1 MPWPPISARVDVRQ
15 TRACGN
21 TECMKTIV
29 VGYDAS
35 DAAARV
41 LDRAAELA
49 EALAARLIVVSVA
62 EPVTTTAPALEAG
75 PLGVAGGPTPVAEPE
90 PAYEAD
96 AEELAQRRLAEARS
110 RLASRS
116 LEADYVAE
124 IGSAAERLLFVADE
138 RDAELVVV
146 GRGDHGFLERLVAQ
160 PVEEALARRAD
171 RDVLIVH

>member
-1 MPWPPISARVDVRQ
+1 
-15 TRACGN
+15 
-21 TECMKTIV
+21 MKTIV

-35 DAAARV
+35 EAASRV

-49 EALAARLIVVSVA
+49 EALAARLVVVSVT
-62 EPVTTTAPALEAG
+62 VTTTAPVLEPPG
-75 PLGVAGGPTPVAEPE
+75 PLGLAVGPTPGAEPE
-90 PAYEAD
+90 LAQETDPR
-96 AEELAQRRLAEARS
+96 ELAQRRLEQARS

-124 IGSAAERLLFVADE
+124 VGSAADRLLVVADE

-160 PVEEALARRAD
+160 PVEEALARRAE

>member
-1 MPWPPISARVDVRQ
+1 
-15 TRACGN
+15 
-21 TECMKTIV
+21 MKTIV

-49 EALAARLIVVSVA
+49 ETLAARLVVVSVT
-62 EPVTTTAPALEAG
+62 EPVTTTAPVLEPPG
-75 PLGVAGGPTPVAEPE
+75 PMGLVVGPTPGAEPE
-90 PAYEAD
+90 LAQETDPR
-96 AEELAQRRLAEARS
+96 ELAQRRLEQARS

-124 IGSAAERLLFVADE
+124 VGSAAERLLAVADE

-160 PVEEALARRAD
+160 PVEEALARRAE

>member
-1 MPWPPISARVDVRQ
+1 
-15 TRACGN
+15 
-21 TECMKTIV
+21 MKTIV

-35 DAAARV
+35 ETAARV

-49 EALAARLIVVSVA
+49 ETLAARLVVVSVT
-62 EPVTTTAPALEAG
+62 EPVTTTAPVLEPPG
-75 PLGVAGGPTPVAEPE
+75 PMGLVVGPTPGAEPE
-90 PAYEAD
+90 LAQETDPR
-96 AEELAQRRLAEARS
+96 ELAQRRLEQARS

-116 LEADYVAE
+116 LEADYVPE
-124 IGSAAERLLFVADE
+124 VGSAAERLLAVADE

-160 PVEEALARRAD
+160 PVEEALARRAE

>member
-1 MPWPPISARVDVRQ
+1 
-15 TRACGN
+15 
-21 TECMKTIV
+21 MKTIV

-49 EALAARLIVVSVA
+49 ETLAARLVVVSVT
-62 EPVTTTAPALEAG
+62 EPVTTTAPALEPPG
-75 PLGVAGGPTPVAEPE
+75 PMGLVVGPTPGAEPE
-90 PAYEAD
+90 LAQETDPR
-96 AEELAQRRLAEARS
+96 ELAQRRLEQARS

-116 LEADYVAE
+116 LETDYVAE
-124 IGSAAERLLFVADE
+124 VGSAAERLLAVADE

-160 PVEEALARRAD
+160 PVEEALARRAE

>member
-1 MPWPPISARVDVRQ
+1 
-15 TRACGN
+15 
-21 TECMKTIV
+21 MKTIV

-49 EALAARLIVVSVA
+49 EALAARLVVVSVT
-62 EPVTTTAPALEAG
+62 EPVTTTAPVLEPPG
-75 PLGVAGGPTPVAEPE
+75 PLGLAVGPTPVAEPE
-90 PAYEAD
+90 LPQETD
-96 AEELAQRRLAEARS
+96 PRELAQRRLEQARS

-124 IGSAAERLLFVADE
+124 VGSAAERLLVVADE
-138 RDAELVVV
+138 RDAELIVV
-146 GRGDHGFLERLVAQ
+146 GRREHGILERLVAQ
-160 PVEEALARRAD
+160 PVEEAVARRAE

>member
-1 MPWPPISARVDVRQ
+1 
-15 TRACGN
+15 
-21 TECMKTIV
+21 MKTIV

-35 DAAARV
+35 DAAPHV

-49 EALAARLIVVSVA
+49 EAFAARLVVVSVT
-62 EPVTTTAPALEAG
+62 EPVTTTAPVLEPPG
-75 PLGVAGGPTPVAEPE
+75 PMGLVVGPTPGAEPE
-90 PAYEAD
+90 LAQETDPR
-96 AEELAQRRLAEARS
+96 ELAQRRLEQARS

-116 LEADYVAE
+116 LEADYVPE
-124 IGSAAERLLFVADE
+124 VGSAAERLLAVADE

-160 PVEEALARRAD
+160 PVAEALARRAE

>member
-1 MPWPPISARVDVRQ
+1 V
-15 TRACGN
+15 
-21 TECMKTIV
+21 KTIV

-49 EALAARLIVVSVA
+49 EALAARLVVVSVSM
-62 EPVTTTAPALEAG
+62 EPVMATAPILEPPGPMGLAG
-75 PLGVAGGPTPVAEPE
+75 VSPPVAEPE
-90 PAYEAD
+90 AAQETDPR
-96 AEELAQRRLAEARS
+96 ELAQRRLEQARS

-124 IGSAAERLLFVADE
+124 VGSAPERLLVVADE
-138 RDAELVVV
+138 RDAELIVV
-146 GRGDHGFLERLVAQ
+146 GRGEHGILERLVAQ
-160 PVEEALARRAD
+160 PVEEAVARRAG

>member
-1 MPWPPISARVDVRQ
+1 
-15 TRACGN
+15 
-21 TECMKTIV
+21 MKTIV

-49 EALAARLIVVSVA
+49 ETLAARLVVVSVT
-62 EPVTTTAPALEAG
+62 EPVTTTAPGLEPPG
-75 PLGVAGGPTPVAEPE
+75 PMGLVVGPTPGAEPE
-90 PAYEAD
+90 LAQETDPR
-96 AEELAQRRLAEARS
+96 ELAQRRLEQARS

-124 IGSAAERLLFVADE
+124 VGSAAERLLAVADE

-160 PVEEALARRAD
+160 PVEEALARRAE